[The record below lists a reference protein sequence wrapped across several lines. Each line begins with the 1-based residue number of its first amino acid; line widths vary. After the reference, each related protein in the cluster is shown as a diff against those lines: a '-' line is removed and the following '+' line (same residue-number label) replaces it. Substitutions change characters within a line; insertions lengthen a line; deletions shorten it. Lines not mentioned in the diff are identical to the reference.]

1 MTTVVPASI
10 LVYMDLSQRTL
21 LDDFKVS
28 GHWWLPGKPEDKVAG
43 VLSVSPQA
51 GVRLELVGLFSHLEL
66 DSMEWLTSLKLPR
79 LDIVLGADSDGEA
92 HTLHTVDL
100 VNTSTNSFRVSFLLA
115 GRHFPS
121 VEEISFSSALVE
133 LSNLE
138 AWSCYQ
144 FWRSPKSDSLDSF
157 RIELPNTGA
166 TLFRTK
172 AAGPVRELSLN
183 AYTAS
188 RFTRRALEVRPH
200 AHFKVDLCNSTDLK
214 AFFSVL
220 ADLGQFTTMLVGEP
234 TYVKKLRF
242 FGSAEP
248 VDAFFS
254 SDVEKGTEID
264 SPLMCFPLADVSN
277 IVQTLAENWFG
288 STPLLSPVYDLL
300 FGTLFNRASFV
311 KTKFINL
318 SQALESFHRRELGG
332 MYISPEAYLDVQ
344 GALNAAIPA
353 NVTGSLRQKISDSI
367 KYANEYSFR
376 KRLKELLSGLRGS
389 TLDVLKISDVAGT
402 AEVIVK
408 TRNYLTHFDEE
419 SRTGLADDIVGV
431 HYMNERLT
439 ALLFILILKKLG
451 MNEEFAARGVVR
463 RRFFQ

>member
-1 MTTVVPASI
+1 MLASI
-10 LVYMDLSQRTL
+10 LVPMDLSQRTL

-43 VLSVSPQA
+43 VLSVGPRA

-66 DSMEWLTSLKLPR
+66 DRVRWLTSLKLPH
-79 LDIVLGADSDGEA
+79 LDIVLGTDSDGEA
-92 HTLHTVDL
+92 LTLHTVDL
-100 VNTSTNSFRVSFLLA
+100 VDTSTNSFRASFLLA
-115 GRHFPS
+115 GRHFRS
-121 VEEISFSSALVE
+121 VEELRFSSALVE

-144 FWRSPKSDSLDSF
+144 FWRSPKSDSPDSF
-157 RIELPNTGA
+157 RIELPNTGS

-172 AAGPVRELSLN
+172 AAGPLRELSLN

-188 RFTRRALEVRPH
+188 RFTRRAVEIRPH
-200 AHFKVDLCNSTDLK
+200 ADFKVDLNNSTDLR

-220 ADLGQFTTMLVGEP
+220 ADLGQFTTMLVGNP
-234 TYVKKLRF
+234 SYIKKLRF

-248 VDAFFS
+248 VDAFFA
-254 SDVEKGTEID
+254 SDVEKGTETD
-264 SPLMCFPLADVSN
+264 SPVMCFPLAEVSN
-277 IVQTLAENWFG
+277 IVQTLAESWFD

-300 FGTLFNRASFV
+300 FGTLFNRDSFV

-318 SQALESFHRRELGG
+318 SQALESFHRREVGG
-332 MYISPEAYLDVQ
+332 LYRSPEAYLDVQ
-344 GALNAAIPA
+344 GALDAAIPA
-353 NVTGSLRQKISDSI
+353 DVTGSLRQKISDSI
-367 KYANEYSFR
+367 KYANEYSLR
-376 KRLKELLSGLRGS
+376 KRLKDLLNGLRGS
-389 TLDVLKISDVAGT
+389 TLEVLKISDVAGT
-402 AEVIVK
+402 VEVIVK

-419 SRTGLADDIVGV
+419 SRTGLVDDVAGMY
-431 HYMNERLT
+431 YMNERLT

-451 MNEEFAARGVVR
+451 MNEEFAARGVIR